1 MIRKFNYTGRKKI
14 KRGNV
19 RVDIIRDAEGR
30 KYFNASVFLDD
41 ITLPF
46 GASVYFEAYHRTAY
60 RRFDFGTVG
69 ERRLPE
75 DRYLKNFPEYVVP
88 LFRVKVVDRA
98 SAHGRILA
106 SVDKIRPETI
116 EREHAGSQ
124 SLLYVEYGDL
134 GQRIWELDLDGD
146 WPVLRLNRQATDIG
160 LVASGDD
167 RFMALVYPEILRQ
180 ILVRIIIDDE
190 HTDPDCD
197 DDWPSL
203 WLKLSCNLT
212 NSSVPSS
219 GDEEDKKEWIEKAV
233 NAFCESN
240 IIMERFNRAFQ
251 SAR

>member
-19 RVDIIRDAEGR
+19 RVDLLRDPDGR
-30 KYFNASVFLDD
+30 RFFNISVLLDD
-41 ITLPF
+41 LALP
-46 GASVYFEAYHRTAY
+46 AEACIYVETYHRMAY

-69 ERRLPE
+69 NKRIPE
-75 DRYLKNFPEYVVP
+75 DRFLRNLPESVTP
-88 LFRVKVVDRA
+88 LFRVKVVDRTA
-98 SAHGRILA
+98 AHGRILA
-106 SVDKIRPETI
+106 ALDKIRPESI
-116 EREHAGSQ
+116 DRQPAGSQ

-146 WPVLRLNRQATDIG
+146 WPVLRLNRQAGEIG
-160 LVASGDD
+160 LIASGDD

-180 ILVRIIIDDE
+180 ILVRIVVTDE

-203 WLKLSCNLT
+203 WLQLACSLSGRT
-212 NSSVPSS
+212 VPPS
-219 GDEEDKKEWIEKAV
+219 GAAEDQKAWIENAV

-240 IIMERFNRAFQ
+240 MIMERFNKAFQ
-251 SAR
+251 GGR

>member
-19 RVDIIRDAEGR
+19 HVDILRDTEGIRF
-30 KYFNASVFLDD
+30 FNASVSLDD
-41 ITLPF
+41 INLPS
-46 GASVYFEAYHRTAY
+46 GASVYFEAYHRVAY

-69 ERRLPE
+69 ERRVPE
-75 DRYLKNFPEYVVP
+75 DRYLKNIPESVVP
-88 LFRVKVVDRA
+88 LFRVKVVDRTA
-98 SAHGRILA
+98 AHGRILA
-106 SVDKIRPETI
+106 AVDKIRPESI
-116 EREHAGSQ
+116 DRQPSGSQ

-146 WPVLRLNRQATDIG
+146 WPVLRLNRQAADIG

-180 ILVRIIIDDE
+180 ILFRIIVTDE

-203 WLKLSCNLT
+203 WLKHACNLT
-212 NSSVPSS
+212 GSPEPPS
-219 GDEEDKKEWIEKAV
+219 GDEEDRKEWIEKAV

-240 IIMERFNRAFQ
+240 MIMERFNKAFQ
-251 SAR
+251 GSR